1 MLQKDN
7 VEIVFIF
14 RYINSNIIYLNISLS
29 KISFLYTGK
38 FATRIDIHVIS

>member
-14 RYINSNIIYLNISLS
+14 RYVNTDVIYQIYAPP